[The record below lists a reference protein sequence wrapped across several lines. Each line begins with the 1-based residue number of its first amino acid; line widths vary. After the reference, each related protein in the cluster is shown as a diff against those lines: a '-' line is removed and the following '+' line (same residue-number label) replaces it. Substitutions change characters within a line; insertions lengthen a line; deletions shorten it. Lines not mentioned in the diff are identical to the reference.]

1 MPPRV
6 RCTSARGLR
15 PPAAEAMTGREARAL
30 VVSALRSLHA
40 PLEQGRD
47 LLIRPD
53 SYVALKIAEAL
64 AAALA
69 LRLREPPP
77 APAEADP
84 VLDARK
90 EAPPCEPPS

>member
-6 RCTSARGLR
+6 KCTSARGLR
-15 PPAAEAMTGREARAL
+15 PPPAEAMTGREARAL

-69 LRLREPPP
+69 LRLREPP

-90 EAPPCEPPS
+90 EEPPCEPPS